1 MGARHIQHLM
11 KQLLRIGGIATASV
25 VFIWILSYCIFSAP
39 IEASKTYPAGI
50 ILRDCNGDVMRVG
63 LGPSDQDCRPFYK
76 TDRRDWVVQALVA
89 SEDKRFWSH
98 HGIDPLSILRAIRQ
112 NLTTG
117 RRISG
122 ASTLTSQV
130 VRLITPHPR
139 TFFWKYAEAFQA
151 MRMERCLTKDEILE
165 QYLNRA
171 PLGSNLVGIEAGAMG
186 WFGKPAKSLS
196 LGEAALLVG
205 MVQSPTRFR
214 PDRHLDAAL
223 KRRAYVLDRMLALG
237 LITPEQREG
246 AESAPPI
253 IRRAPRPFDYPFF
266 ADWAQATLPRTSGDF
281 TTTLDPQLQ
290 NSLQTHIMRRAAE
303 LGCSG
308 AGVAIE
314 VKTGAVRAL
323 ACSDPY
329 SDDEAG
335 QVNTATAA
343 RPAGSTLKPF
353 ILAAALDRG
362 LVTPSEILADVP
374 RHFGT
379 FSPINFSG
387 GFRGKVSASDALI
400 LSLNIPFMDLVT
412 QLGLDEFQTVL
423 HALGFNTIQGPSE
436 KYGAGIAVG
445 NAEIR
450 LIDLANAYA
459 TLARGGVPTRPQSL
473 DGQDSSP
480 TSPPVFS
487 KGACWL
493 IAEIL
498 SGSERSQKS
507 VGHVA
512 DAHLP
517 RIAWKTGTS
526 AAYRDAWTVAWNPEY
541 VVAIW
546 FGHKSGNFGDAS
558 IVGADAAA
566 PVAWSI
572 FRDRYPSG
580 RSPWYAKPDD
590 IFERDICAVSGQPAS
605 PICPEKTRGFAIR
618 GKSSLALC
626 TVHRQGPN
634 GTVTENWPP
643 DIARFLQSRVASS
656 PLDKPVIVSP
666 ADRSVYKIIPGIAS
680 QAITAHADKI
690 EAATMLWWFLDAA
703 PIGTTLGKA
712 TLVILP
718 PTKGKHTLTC
728 STESGDSSTVTF
740 SIE

>member
-1 MGARHIQHLM
+1 MEHQGRPRLI
-11 KQLLRIGGIATASV
+11 KRLLRACGWVAVFLALVWGISFL
-25 VFIWILSYCIFSAP
+25 VFDPPL
-39 IEASKTYPAGI
+39 EASRTYPSGI
-50 ILRDCNGDVMRVG
+50 ILRDRTGAVIRVG
-63 LGPSDQDCRPFYK
+63 LGPGDQDCRPFYK
-76 TDRRDWVVQALVA
+76 ADRRDWVVQALVA
-89 SEDKRFWSH
+89 AEDKRFWSH

-112 NLTTG
+112 NLSTG

-122 ASTLTSQV
+122 ASTITSQA

-151 MRMERCLTKDEILE
+151 MRMEGCLSKDEILE

-196 LGEAALLVG
+196 LGEAALLIG

-214 PDRHLDAAL
+214 PDRHLNAAL
-223 KRRAYVLDRMLALG
+223 KRRTYVLDRMRALG

-246 AESAPPI
+246 AESDSPV

-266 ADWAQATLPRTSGDF
+266 ADWAQATLTRTSGDF
-281 TTTLDPQLQ
+281 ITTLDPTLQ
-290 NSLQTHIMRRAAE
+290 NATQTFIERRATE

-308 AGVAIE
+308 AGVIIS

-329 SDDEAG
+329 SGDEAG

-353 ILAAALDRG
+353 IMAAALDRG

-379 FSPINFSG
+379 FSPINFNG
-387 GFRGKVSASDALI
+387 GFRGKVTASDALI

-412 QLGLDEFQTVL
+412 HVGLDEFQTVL
-423 HALGFNTIQGPSE
+423 HALGLNTIKGPSE
-436 KYGAGIAVG
+436 QYGAGIAVG
-445 NAEIR
+445 NAEVR

-459 TLARGGVPTRPQSL
+459 TLACGGVATRPQAL
-473 DGQDSSP
+473 DEQMP
-480 TSPPVFS
+480 TSTRPPIFS
-487 KGACWL
+487 AGACWL
-493 IAEIL
+493 IAEML
-498 SGSERSQKS
+498 SGHERSQKAL
-507 VGHVA
+507 GHLA
-512 DAHLP
+512 DATLP
-517 RIAWKTGTS
+517 RVAWKTGTS
-526 AAYRDAWTVAWNPEY
+526 AAYRDAWTVAWNPDY
-541 VVAIW
+541 VVAVW

-572 FRDRYPSG
+572 FRNFYPSG
-580 RSPWYAKPDD
+580 RSPWFTKPEDVY
-590 IFERDICAVSGQPAS
+590 ERDICSLSGQPAS
-605 PICPEKTRGFAIR
+605 SICPAKTRGFAIR
-618 GKSSLALC
+618 GKSSPTLC
-626 TVHRQGPN
+626 TIHRLQSDGH
-634 GTVTENWPP
+634 VVENWPA
-643 DIARFLQSRVASS
+643 DIAQFLQAHGASN
-656 PLDKPVIVSP
+656 PAGKPAIVSP

-680 QAITAHADKI
+680 QAIAARADKI
-690 EAATMLWWFLDAA
+690 AAGTTLWWFLDSAS
-703 PIGTTLGKA
+703 IGTTLGNA
-712 TLVILP
+712 TLVIP
-718 PTKGKHTLTC
+718 PPAKGKHTLTC
-728 STESGDSSTVTF
+728 STESGDSTTVTF